1 MEKHDARQ
9 YLITKGFKVGQ
20 RGRFSSEQIQ
30 VLKDSGLTFTRPI
43 RDPKPRTKVNAVPLA

>member
-43 RDPKPRTKVNAVPLA
+43 RDPKPRTKVNSTPLA